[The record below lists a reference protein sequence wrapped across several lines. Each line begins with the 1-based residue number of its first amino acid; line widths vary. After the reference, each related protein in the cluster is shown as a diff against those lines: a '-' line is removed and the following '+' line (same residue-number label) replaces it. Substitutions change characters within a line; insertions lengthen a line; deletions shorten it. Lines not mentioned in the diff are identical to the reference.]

1 MEILC
6 FFMELWFWARPL
18 CTKRLFVFFFVKGG
32 GGGGGGGRAAG
43 KIGQVLEFFSSESG
57 SAQLWD

>member
-1 MEILC
+1 MFLYRALVLGKAIMHEALVC
-6 FFMELWFWARPL
+6 F
-18 CTKRLFVFFFVKGG
+18 LFCK
-32 GGGGGGGRAAG
+32 GGGGGRAAG